1 MLVVRSFNEDVGL
14 SGPEM
19 CTRGQNFYKWIS
31 TKSRADMFFHVSGL
45 HSGSNVGQCLQTS
58 TAVSKAQCTVKI

>member
-19 CTRGQNFYKWIS
+19 CTRDQNFYKWIS
-31 TKSRADMFFHVSGL
+31 TKPRANMFFRVSRL
-45 HSGSNVGQCLQTS
+45 HSGSKRCLQTS
-58 TAVSKAQCTVKI
+58 IAVSKAQCSVKI